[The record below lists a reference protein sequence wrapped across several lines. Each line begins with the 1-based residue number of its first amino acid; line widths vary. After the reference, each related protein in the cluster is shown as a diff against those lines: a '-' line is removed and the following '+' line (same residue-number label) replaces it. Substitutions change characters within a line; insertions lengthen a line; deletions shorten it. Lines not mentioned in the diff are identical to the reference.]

1 MRAPR
6 ELEPSGELDLPA
18 GERDGVLERSLAVR
32 DNFDV
37 GVPESGELDAWE
49 LLMTLLAG
57 WVLGAL
63 MDVVGRSLVVLLEL
77 LLEEELELLL
87 EDELLLDEAEATVCS
102 STAAALNISS
112 MFSPPST
119 TSTSDSCSSSSLSS
133 KTNLRIG
140 EFSGNCSLNCW
151 MYFVNSPAK
160 QKLM

>member
-32 DNFDV
+32 DNFDC
-37 GVPESGELDAWE
+37 GVLESGELDAWE
-49 LLMTLLAG
+49 LLMTLLAC
-57 WVLGAL
+57 WILGAL
-63 MDVVGRSLVVLLEL
+63 MDVVGRPLVVLLEL

-87 EDELLLDEAEATVCS
+87 EDELLLDEEEATVCS
-102 STAAALNISS
+102 SAAALNISS
-112 MFSPPST
+112 MFSSPPPI
-119 TSTSDSCSSSSLSS
+119 STSSSYSSSSLSS
-133 KTNLRIG
+133 KFNLRIG
-140 EFSGNCSLNCW
+140 EFSGNCSLDCW